1 MGNRIRSVGFCFSH
15 CLLPLLSM
23 KAILFDGQLRVV
35 DVPKPVPAPGE
46 ALIRVTMAGICNT
59 DLEIMKGYLGFQG
72 IIGHEFT
79 GVVEATAGDAANMTG
94 KRVVGEIN
102 CGCGVCDL
110 CLSGLGKHCPR
121 RTTLGISGRQGAFA
135 EYTTL
140 PAENLHE
147 IPDSLSDEQAVFTE
161 PLAAAFEILEQVAV
175 GRGQRVLVLGDG
187 KLGILCAL
195 TLNLT
200 GADVSLAGRHP
211 GKLAIAAGQGISARL
226 VNDMPEESI
235 FDVVVEATGST
246 QGLESAITY
255 TRPRG
260 TIILKSTVADSR
272 PVDLAPIVINE
283 ITVIGSRCGPFEPA
297 IRALVDGSIDVRPL
311 ITARYPAADAM
322 KAFSAARDRYSLK
335 VLIDFR

>member
-1 MGNRIRSVGFCFSH
+1 
-15 CLLPLLSM
+15 M
-23 KAILFDGQLRVV
+23 KAIIFDGELKLV
-35 DVPKPVPAPGE
+35 DAPKPAPAPGE
-46 ALIRVTMAGICNT
+46 ALIRVALAGICNT
-59 DLEIMKGYLGFQG
+59 DIEIMKGYLGFRG

-79 GVVEATAGDAANMTG
+79 GIVEETAGDVRDMTG

-161 PLAAAFEILEQVAV
+161 PLAAAFEILEQVPV

-211 GKLAIAAGQGISARL
+211 GKLAIAARHGVSARL
-226 VNDMPEESI
+226 VNDIPDENA
-235 FDVVVEATGST
+235 FDIVVEATGGT
-246 QGLESAITY
+246 QGLESAMKY

-272 PVDLAPIVINE
+272 PVNLAPIVINE

-297 IRALVDGSIDVRPL
+297 IRALTDGSVDVRPL
-311 ITARYPAADAM
+311 ITARYPALDAM
-322 KAFSAARDRYSLK
+322 KAFSAARERDSIK